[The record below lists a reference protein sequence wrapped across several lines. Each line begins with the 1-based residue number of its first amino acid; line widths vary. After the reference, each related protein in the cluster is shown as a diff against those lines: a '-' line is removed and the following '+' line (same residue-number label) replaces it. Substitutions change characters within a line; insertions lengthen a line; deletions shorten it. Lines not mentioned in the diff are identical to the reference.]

1 MSHHNLRREGVHTT
15 ISIYAAAS
23 VEALTF
29 FGWLNDRAFV
39 EKVEFMGVEY
49 VVHQYN
55 FFA

>member
-1 MSHHNLRREGVHTT
+1 MSHHNLRREGVHAT

-39 EKVEFMGVEY
+39 EKVEFMGVKY